1 MKVIVIYNLILVLLY
16 VLMLLNDIGGLFSL
30 LSILMIML
38 CIFITSVIFFIKK
51 KIWHAISLLFSVTML
66 TYIAYLLG
74 LQIPPQIRKDFY
86 KDSITIE
93 EAKKDN
99 SFICEYKLLSDT
111 IHNKYGIIAKSIFV
125 EYAHRFKNDN
135 SRLFIIEKEHKNL
148 IFTIQN
154 VETLRKHGYGS
165 KWAIGNTSSER
176 IILPVDIKDT
186 IVLPIVDIDTKNKV
200 DSIYV
205 TKSSNR

>member
-1 MKVIVIYNLILVLLY
+1 
-16 VLMLLNDIGGLFSL
+16 MLLNDIEGLFSL
-30 LSILMIML
+30 FSFMMIML
-38 CIFITSVIFFIKK
+38 CIFMTLVIFLIKK
-51 KIWHAISLLFSVTML
+51 KIWHAISLLFSVIML

-111 IHNKYGIIAKSIFV
+111 IHNKYGIIAKEIFV

-135 SRLFIIEKEHKNL
+135 SRLFVIEKDYMNL

-154 VETLRKHGYGS
+154 VETIRKHGYGS
-165 KWAIGNTSSER
+165 KWTIGNTSSER
-176 IILPVDIKDT
+176 IIMRVDINDT
-186 IVLPIVDIDTKNKV
+186 IVLPIVDIDTNNKI
-200 DSIYV
+200 DSLYI
-205 TKSSNR
+205 TDI